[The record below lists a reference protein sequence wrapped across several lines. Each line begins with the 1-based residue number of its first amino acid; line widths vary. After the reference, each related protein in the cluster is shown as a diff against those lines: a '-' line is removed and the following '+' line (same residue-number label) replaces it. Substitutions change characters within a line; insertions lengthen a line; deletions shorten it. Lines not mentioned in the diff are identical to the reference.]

1 MGEVLARRHD
11 LDLLRAFAMMLGIWL
26 HTAVAALALPGVS
39 AEGPLAWF
47 AAGVHGFRMPLFFVL
62 SGFFTAL
69 LWQRRGPRGLLRD
82 RSRRVA
88 LPLLVGLVTI
98 IPMLLVCGY
107 IGSLAPVE
115 VADTGIFEPN
125 PDLFL
130 GVGLGHLWFLWYLF
144 LLVLVY
150 VPLAQ
155 PITRSARVLVWV
167 LPVIAVVPQLFMVE
181 RTFGPDTS
189 GGVIPEWQIMGYYAV
204 FFAFGAS
211 LYDLP
216 RGRGGQRID
225 FLGRSWPVLL
235 PLTLLILFPVAM
247 YATFVSDNWAAAS
260 VLQVLY
266 AWGITIGLIGLVR
279 AIPGLHRPWVRYTSD
294 ASYWMYLAH
303 LPLVLLIVPWV
314 AVVGLAWP
322 LTFVVSGLLV
332 TGLLLWSYQSFIRYG
347 AVGRLL
353 NGPRTRPGSVQMAQ
367 PAPQ

>member
-1 MGEVLARRHD
+1 M
-11 LDLLRAFAMMLGIWL
+11 
-26 HTAVAALALPGVS
+26 
-39 AEGPLAWF
+39 
-47 AAGVHGFRMPLFFVL
+47 
-62 SGFFTAL
+62 
-69 LWQRRGPRGLLRD
+69 
-82 RSRRVA
+82 
-88 LPLLVGLVTI
+88 
-98 IPMLLVCGY
+98 
-107 IGSLAPVE
+107 
-115 VADTGIFEPN
+115 
-125 PDLFL
+125 
-130 GVGLGHLWFLWYLF
+130 
-144 LLVLVY
+144 
-150 VPLAQ
+150 
-155 PITRSARVLVWV
+155 
-167 LPVIAVVPQLFMVE
+167 
-181 RTFGPDTS
+181 
-189 GGVIPEWQIMGYYAV
+189 

-235 PLTLLILFPVAM
+235 PLTVLILFPVAM
-247 YATFVSDNWAAAS
+247 YATFISDNWAAAS
-260 VLQVLY
+260 GLQVLY

-332 TGLLLWSYQSFIRYG
+332 TGLLLWSYQAFIRYG

-353 NGPRTRPGSVQMAQ
+353 NGPRTRPASVQMAQ